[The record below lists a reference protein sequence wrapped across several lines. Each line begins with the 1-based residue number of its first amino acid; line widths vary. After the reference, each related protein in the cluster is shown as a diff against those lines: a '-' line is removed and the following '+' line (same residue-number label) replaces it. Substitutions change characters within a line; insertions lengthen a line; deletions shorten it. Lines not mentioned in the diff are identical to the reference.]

1 MAPHGEVPV
10 KWHLTVSCR
19 PSSINRGTL
28 LNLGITLSLD
38 FDMCTSLFYL
48 DKTVTLQMHVVYFIL

>member
-1 MAPHGEVPV
+1 MAPHGEVPE
-10 KWHLTVSCR
+10 KWHLTVRCR

-28 LNLGITLSLD
+28 LNQDLIPSLD

-48 DKTVTLQMHVVYFIL
+48 CK